1 MFSACSLSFLSSAV
15 QTDLVKFILLL
26 LLKIVDRR
34 TKALNPASGR
44 ERKFKTRTIKIR
56 LLLSS
61 VIMPCNKL
69 PLRRETLKFSKKR
82 IHGFGLPQKACNL
95 APPIVEESCWKDR
108 FCDCIWCWQRL
119 SELYCRSFVPYNH
132 G

>member
-1 MFSACSLSFLSSAV
+1 V

-34 TKALNPASGR
+34 RKALSPASGR
-44 ERKFKTRTIKIR
+44 ERKYETRTIKIR

-69 PLRRETLKFSKKR
+69 RRETLKISKKR

-95 APPIVEESCWKDR
+95 APPVVEESCWKDR
-108 FCDCIWCWQRL
+108 FVTAF
-119 SELYCRSFVPYNH
+119 SAGSV
-132 G
+132 